1 MSRIQ
6 FVNLPTDK
14 EQCNGCFSRTQ
25 MGKLEDP
32 SSRPAPSAAKNP
44 AVNIQAALA
53 GCNQPQAQAAQPRP
67 SHIVKWRI
75 LCSCLQPPG
84 GQLKFPPQT
93 HAGCFSRL
101 QSSSKKQP
109 RPVTQAAPASKLS
122 WWTLTLDLPTGLRYF
137 TQWGPHN
144 LSSRIFSQKTL
155 FCLENFK
162 FLCLKISKAV
172 NAWTFSQKYFDNLI
186 FRKSVQQRDSS
197 KT

>member
-53 GCNQPQAQAAQPRP
+53 DCNQPQAQAAQPRP

-109 RPVTQAAPASKLS
+109 PRLMQCPRVKTFLVNTHPGFTHWPAELLAVRNSP
-122 WWTLTLDLPTGLRYF
+122 PTPEYF
-137 TQWGPHN
+137 HKEPSFVW
-144 LSSRIFSQKTL
+144 KTL
-155 FCLENFK
+155 NVF
-162 FLCLKISKAV
+162 V
-172 NAWTFSQKYFDNLI
+172 
-186 FRKSVQQRDSS
+186 
-197 KT
+197 

>member
-109 RPVTQAAPASKLS
+109 RPVTQADAIPPRQNFPGEHPPWIHPLACGTSCSKE
-122 WWTLTLDLPTGLRYF
+122 LTTY
-137 TQWGPHN
+137 
-144 LSSRIFSQKTL
+144 SRIFSQRTL

-162 FLCLKISKAV
+162 CLCLKYS
-172 NAWTFSQKYFDNLI
+172 
-186 FRKSVQQRDSS
+186 
-197 KT
+197 

>member
-109 RPVTQAAPASKLS
+109 RPVTQADAIPPGQNFPGEHSPWIYPLACVTLHSEDLTTSAPEYFHKEPSFVEENFQ
-122 WWTLTLDLPTGLRYF
+122 TLL
-137 TQWGPHN
+137 
-144 LSSRIFSQKTL
+144 SRIL
-155 FCLENFK
+155 
-162 FLCLKISKAV
+162 
-172 NAWTFSQKYFDNLI
+172 
-186 FRKSVQQRDSS
+186 QRSWRLQVF
-197 KT
+197 